1 MNEEQFEETVTEVIL
16 EGAEKAEIHPDDA
29 NPLLKI
35 TDLEVTKPSLDE
47 SFTLLS

>member
-35 TDLEVTKPSLDE
+35 TDLVSVAFSITSRR
-47 SFTLLS
+47 